1 MGRERSKLLGAAR
14 GKSGDLLLALI
25 AFLVTAPVIAEGR
38 VWKLV
43 LAGFGSGLLIAG
55 MYAARPGKRS
65 PIVGLMPASAEFALG
80 RMADIHE
87 SRWLIFAQS
96 LLWLLAMAYV
106 TVEILEK
113 VLGSVEVALET
124 LQAAFCAYVLS
135 SRPELFSTSWSEFPA
150 IGLEPALDR
159 GP

>member
-14 GKSGDLLLALI
+14 GKFGYLLLPLI

-38 VWKLV
+38 VWKLL

-55 MYAARPGKRS
+55 LYAARPGKRS
-65 PIVGLMPASAEFALG
+65 LIVGLMLASAEFALG
-80 RMADIHE
+80 RMADIHG
-87 SRWLIFAQS
+87 SQWLIFAQA

-113 VLGSVEVALET
+113 VLGSVEVTLET
-124 LQAAFCAYVLS
+124 LQAAFCVLVRGVRALPGRTQS
-135 SRPELFSTSWSEFPA
+135 PRRP
-150 IGLEPALDR
+150 
-159 GP
+159 GPRRATRRSM